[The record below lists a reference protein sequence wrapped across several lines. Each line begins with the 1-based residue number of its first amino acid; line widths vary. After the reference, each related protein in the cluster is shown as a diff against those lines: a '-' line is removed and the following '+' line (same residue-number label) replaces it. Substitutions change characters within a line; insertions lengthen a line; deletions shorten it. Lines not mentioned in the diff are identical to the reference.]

1 MARQALLIDDSKS
14 ARIVLSRLLKKS
26 GFENVTMAESG
37 EQALEQ
43 LETITP
49 DAIFVDYFMDG
60 MDGLETIAA
69 IKKIPRLTNIPVVM
83 CTANEGK
90 RYAEAAESHGAVG
103 IMTKPPTREGLQE
116 IIELVDQA
124 TEAVPVVDATPVVE
138 PVRDLPRDSE
148 RVHGSFAISA
158 EEVRSIA
165 RRATRQIAQEVV
177 GDLAAQ
183 AVERSLKERPLDV
196 NIDKL
201 RDEIIEQ
208 VNRDVEAIVIK
219 LNDRVVAEVIGTH
232 FREQWAVFSE
242 QIAAQLE
249 VFKRG
254 VTSQLPGREQLL
266 EDVLRQVPDKGEMI
280 EEIRSVA
287 EGSIDAHAAE
297 TATRV
302 AREVAKN
309 TAAEVAEELFE
320 QRFKTMP
327 VSAVAVAAGGSGR
340 RRLLMVG
347 GGLFLVGLI
356 AGFLLL

>member
-49 DAIFVDYFMDG
+49 DAIFVDYF

-327 VSAVAVAAGGSGR
+327 VSAVAAGGSGR

>member
-49 DAIFVDYFMDG
+49 DAIFVDYF

-124 TEAVPVVDATPVVE
+124 TEAASAVAATPVVE
-138 PVRDLPRDSE
+138 PVRELPRDSE

-266 EDVLRQVPDKGEMI
+266 EEVLRQVPDKGEMI

-327 VSAVAVAAGGSGR
+327 VSAVAAGGSGR